1 MIELNLLPDIKL
13 EYIKAQRTRRRVT
26 AISVLVTGVSVVLL
40 ILLLGVGAVQK
51 KHLGDLNKDIASANS
66 ALKNEQ
72 DVDKILTVQNDIGKL
87 NDLHAKKPAMART
100 FDYLNQVTPN
110 NVSISEMTVDTLT
123 QTVTIAG
130 ATDALSSVN
139 KYVDTLKFTTFTEA
153 GADTASAAFG
163 NVVLTEFGV
172 NAEAT
177 SADKAAGYTVTFQY
191 NPLIFDN
198 AKDIKLTVPSLTT
211 TRTNVS
217 APTDLFQS
225 APPTDGTGTGGAQ

>member
-26 AISVLVTGVSVVLL
+26 AISILVTGASLVLL
-40 ILLLGVGAVQK
+40 ILLIGVGAVQK
-51 KHLGDLNKDIASANS
+51 KHLNDLNKDISSAQS

-72 DVDKILTVQNDIGKL
+72 DIDKILTVQNAIGSL

-110 NVSISEMTVDTLT
+110 DVSISDLSIDTLT
-123 QTVTIAG
+123 QTVTISG
-130 ATDALSSVN
+130 STNALSSVN
-139 KYVDTLKFTTFTEA
+139 KYVDTLKFTSFTES
-153 GADTASAAFG
+153 GSEVASPAFS
-163 NVVLTEFGV
+163 NVVLTEFGL
-172 NAEAT
+172 NAEST
-177 SADKAAGYTVTFQY
+177 SADKAASYTVTFQY

-211 TRTNVS
+211 TRATVA
-217 APTDLFQS
+217 APTDLFQA
-225 APPTDGTGTGGAQ
+225 APPANGTGGNQ